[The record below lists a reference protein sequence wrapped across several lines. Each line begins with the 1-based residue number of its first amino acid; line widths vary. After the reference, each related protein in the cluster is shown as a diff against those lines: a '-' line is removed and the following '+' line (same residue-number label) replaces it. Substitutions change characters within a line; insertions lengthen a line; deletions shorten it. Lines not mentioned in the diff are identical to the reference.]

1 MLSLEQEHYGL
12 RFTDFITGFYP
23 DEHPTM
29 PGMAYLELKGSLITK
44 GNKIKGS
51 APTLFDKRN
60 SRRLVH
66 NPNDLLSP
74 HRLYELLRGFAHPDQ
89 EFIYCY
95 KANRVL
101 LDHYSNLPDCRG
113 FQTNPVRRIRKNSIG
128 KVRAKLNLR
137 FHVYSVLLTY
147 SILFCPV
154 LRETQCKSADQEWAS
169 LQKPLLARVGFG
181 NNCQQSQ
188 CKHGRA
194 DGFLSA
200 Q

>member
-1 MLSLEQEHYGL
+1 
-12 RFTDFITGFYP
+12 
-23 DEHPTM
+23 M
-29 PGMAYLELKGSLITK
+29 PGMAYLELKGSLVDK
-44 GNKIKGS
+44 AHKIKGS
-51 APTLFDKRN
+51 APTLLQTKRA
-60 SRRLVH
+60 RRLVH
-66 NPNDLLSP
+66 NPNDVLSP
-74 HRLYELLRGFAHPDQ
+74 YRLYQLLRDFAHPDQ

-101 LDHYSNLPDCRG
+101 LDQYSNLPDCRG
-113 FQTNPVRRIRKNSIG
+113 FQTNPVRRIGKNSIG

-154 LRETQCKSADQEWAS
+154 LRETQCKSADQERAS
-169 LQKPLLARVGFG
+169 LQKPLLARVRFG
-181 NNCQQSQ
+181 NDFQQSQ